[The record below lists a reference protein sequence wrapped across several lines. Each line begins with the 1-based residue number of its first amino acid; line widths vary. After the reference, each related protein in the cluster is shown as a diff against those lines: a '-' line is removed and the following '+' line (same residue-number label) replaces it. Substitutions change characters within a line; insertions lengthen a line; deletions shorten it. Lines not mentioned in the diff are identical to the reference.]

1 VTGNISVDG
10 HGMPLLAVSPHR
22 AAESCTTYPQLCYF
36 RYTCG
41 QRHGRFIDCS
51 MRDLS
56 TLTRV
61 LNRIDDPSARKTV
74 IMSKWQR
81 GELTP
86 CEAER
91 LIRAGGLEAA

>member
-1 VTGNISVDG
+1 
-10 HGMPLLAVSPHR
+10 
-22 AAESCTTYPQLCYF
+22 
-36 RYTCG
+36 
-41 QRHGRFIDCS
+41 

-56 TLTRV
+56 TITRV

-81 GELTP
+81 GELTT

-91 LIRAGGLEAA
+91 LICAGGLEAA